1 MAQEAGK
8 GDKRRPGD
16 VNLYGEGYDRIFGRK
31 VVKEAVKEPLEA
43 VAKEQQ
49 NVVAIQQL
57 ELERMSG
64 KNTTK

>member
-1 MAQEAGK
+1 MANEAGK

-16 VNLYGEGYDRIFGRK
+16 INLFGEGYDRIFGRK
-31 VVKEAVKEPLEA
+31 VVKEAAREPLES

-57 ELERMSG
+57 EQERMRG
-64 KNTTK
+64 KNTT